1 MNVATT
7 EAPNPFAPPTAIA
20 EPSINPIDLVAAFHA
35 KFKVP
40 KKFTDLRARV
50 IAEELTELNQA
61 LDADDRREIL
71 DGILDVIYVTAGTCV
86 VLGIPKF
93 ERSQAYNDVLHQLPT
108 IKGELSILRAQA
120 GVFLTTSPQQFSYTA
135 AKDYLNNL
143 YQFCLFLAKELGME
157 VDDNF
162 MIVHNN
168 NMAKVW
174 PVLDATKYVDSKV
187 DEGYTM
193 EETTGGMAIVR
204 DAGGKVI
211 KPRGHT
217 KPALNV

>member
-1 MNVATT
+1 MNGATT

-93 ERSQAYNDVLHQLPT
+93 E
-108 IKGELSILRAQA
+108 
-120 GVFLTTSPQQFSYTA
+120 TSPQQFGYTA